1 MGCEANAV
9 QVANGE
15 VKMVKVAESGGVP
28 MGSEANAVQVANGE
42 VKMVKVVESGGVPM
56 GSEAN
61 AVQVANGEVKM
72 VKVVES
78 GVPMGSKA
86 NAVQVSN
93 GAVKMVKVVESGVPM
108 GSEANAVQVANGE
121 VKMVKVADSGLPMGS
136 EADAVQLGN
145 GEVKALKLEEIG
157 VLMGSEADAVQVG
170 NGKMKT
176 EMLEESGVTMG
187 SEANAV
193 QLGNGVV
200 NGEKLEEG
208 DNDNEAKNVVKHSL
222 PPMKPGSPD
231 ARDEGINVPSDF
243 TLPDASSP
251 ITPKGGSFDP
261 FAPAIDDLAMA
272 PRGSSYS
279 RQAWNISAGSIK
291 LGSSVRLAIEE
302 CCDSDEEDAWEDE
315 RLLKVLYY
323 DLLEVIVS
331 TQVYSVQFDMFLD
344 EVLEKLLI
352 LDGYRTPEPLFTGI
366 ADTCP
371 PAPMK
376 FERKAAI
383 NITDRGLCRKL
394 EF

>member
-243 TLPDASSP
+243 TLPGTVRTLPPELDRVDAHRKCYSPGSPDASSP

-315 RLLKVLYY
+315 R
-323 DLLEVIVS
+323 
-331 TQVYSVQFDMFLD
+331 
-344 EVLEKLLI
+344 
-352 LDGYRTPEPLFTGI
+352 TPEPLFTGI